1 MRENVPPLQ
10 GSSCRTVR
18 RCLLSGFSL
27 RFFNPSTNYHN
38 NIPDIGDGSSME
50 QQFIRNVAIIAHVDH
65 GKTTLVDQLFRQS
78 GMFRDNQQVAER
90 LMDSMDLERE
100 RGITIASKN
109 GTYTYGDY
117 QINIIDTPGHADFG
131 GQVERV
137 LRMADGAVL
146 LVDAQEGPMPQT
158 FFVVKKAL
166 AAGLPILVVINKID
180 KPAARCDWAV
190 DQVFGLL
197 DRLGAPDNILDFPV
211 VYASAKAGFAIT
223 EPDAPVV
230 PGAGMQA
237 VSEMI
242 VNHVPPPSG
251 SMDAPLQLQISTIDY
266 SPYLGRLGIG
276 KLVNG
281 RLDLRTPLAVARR
294 DGSIAPV
301 RINKIFGFNG
311 SAKVPVDSAVV
322 GDIVAVAGME
332 DVTVGVTFTDPND
345 PRPLP
350 LIEID
355 PPTISMNF
363 IPNDSPF
370 AGQDGKY
377 VTSRHLEERLS
388 RETLSDVALQV
399 EPLTEAVGYRVSGR
413 GELHL
418 SILIEKMR
426 REDYEFQVT
435 RPQVIMREV
444 DGQLMEPY
452 EELSVDVD
460 EQFQGVVIEK
470 LGKLKGVLTDMQVER
485 EMTRMKFK
493 VPTRGLLG
501 YRSVFMTDT
510 RGMGVMNYI
519 FAEWGPYAGEIQN
532 RINGVMI
539 VKEPCATVAYALFN
553 LQERGK
559 LFLGAGIDVYPGM
572 IIGEHCRPADLIV
585 NPAKGK
591 KLTNMRASGS
601 DEAVILTPP
610 VAMSLE
616 DCISYINDDELV
628 EITPKAIRLRKKKD
642 AKIRG

>member
-1 MRENVPPLQ
+1 
-10 GSSCRTVR
+10 
-18 RCLLSGFSL
+18 
-27 RFFNPSTNYHN
+27 
-38 NIPDIGDGSSME
+38 ME
-50 QQFIRNVAIIAHVDH
+50 QKYIRNVAIIAHVDH

-109 GTYTYGDY
+109 GTYLYGDY
-117 QINIIDTPGHADFG
+117 RINIIDTPGHADFG

-166 AAGLPILVVINKID
+166 AANLPILVVINKID

-190 DQVFGLL
+190 DQVFDLL
-197 DRLGAPDNILDFPV
+197 ARLGAPDHILDFPV
-211 VYASAKAGFAIT
+211 VYASAKAGFALMDPS
-223 EPDAPVV
+223 EPVTPQT
-230 PGAGMQA
+230 GMRA

-242 VNHVPPPSG
+242 VNHVPPPAG
-251 SMDAPLQLQISTIDY
+251 SPEAPLQLQINTIDY

-276 KLVNG
+276 RIVNG
-281 RLDLRTPLAVARR
+281 CLDLRTSLAVARL

-301 RINKIFGFNG
+301 RINKIFAYRGDQ
-311 SAKVPVDSAVV
+311 KVPVDSAST
-322 GDIVAVAGME
+322 GEIVAVAGME
-332 DVTVGVTFTDPND
+332 DVTVGVTFTDPVD

-388 RETLSDVALQV
+388 RETLADVALQV
-399 EPLTEAVGYRVSGR
+399 EPLTDAVGYRVSGR

-435 RPQVIMREV
+435 RPQVIMRQV
-444 DGQLMEPY
+444 DGQTLEPY

-460 EQFQGVVIEK
+460 EQYQGVVIEK
-470 LGKLKGVLTDMQVER
+470 LGKLKGILLDMQVGG

-501 YRSVFMTDT
+501 YRSTFLTDT

-519 FAEWGPYAGEIQN
+519 FSEWGPFAGEIQN
-532 RINGVMI
+532 RVNGVMI
-539 VKEPCATVAYALFN
+539 VKEPSTTVAYALFN
-553 LQERGK
+553 LQERGR
-559 LFLGAGIDVYPGM
+559 LFVGPGVDTYPGM

-610 VAMSLE
+610 VEMSLE
-616 DCISYINDDELV
+616 DCIAYINDDELV